1 MILAWSVKENNLKN
15 SNRFITRAPRAL
27 ELQLPGK
34 DGYKMSQTHKK
45 GTNIRDW

>member
-1 MILAWSVKENNLKN
+1 LFKKN
-15 SNRFITRAPRAL
+15 SNRFITRAPHAL

-45 GTNIRDW
+45 REKYPRFIKNN